1 MRTEGV
7 VRGELAPVPLNC
19 RTAAESVPHGRFL
32 ISSGHFRYHDAVN
45 FRRRTRVRRSSP
57 ARPLVRPFLPRSHS
71 LNKGRFLDTLLQFA
85 NLVLHIDKFLGVF
98 IHEYGAWVYAV
109 LFLIVFCET
118 GLVVLPFLPG
128 DSLLFIGGAFC
139 ATGEM
144 NLGLLIVLLLVAAIA
159 GNTVNYMVGRAIGP
173 RVFNSHIPLLERFL
187 DRAALQKTHNFYEKH
202 GGKTIVL
209 ARFIPVVRTF
219 APFVAGA
226 SEMTVSRFQLF
237 NILGAL
243 LWVLLLVLLG
253 YFFGNIP
260 FIRQYL
266 NLIVLVGIGAAVVPV
281 VLGAVWKMT
290 RKNTSKAGT
299 R

>member
-1 MRTEGV
+1 M
-7 VRGELAPVPLNC
+7 
-19 RTAAESVPHGRFL
+19 
-32 ISSGHFRYHDAVN
+32 
-45 FRRRTRVRRSSP
+45 
-57 ARPLVRPFLPRSHS
+57 
-71 LNKGRFLDTLLQFA
+71 DTLLQFA

-144 NLGLLIVLLLVAAIA
+144 NLGLLIVLLLVAAVI
-159 GNTVNYMVGRAIGP
+159 GNTVNYMVGRSIGP
-173 RVFNSHIPLLERFL
+173 RVFNSHIPFLERFL
-187 DRAALQKTHNFYEKH
+187 DRTALQKTHNFYEKH

-237 NILGAL
+237 NVLGAL
-243 LWVLLLVLLG
+243 FWVLLLVFLG

-281 VLGAVWKMT
+281 VLGALWKMT
-290 RKNTSKAGT
+290 RKNAAAKSGS